1 MCRHMYLIRILR
13 SSTKNPATVQRA
25 WMLPIKRFIQ
35 EAGRILL
42 IWGMSLVVCASRK
55 IVI

>member
-13 SSTKNPATVQRA
+13 SSIRNPATVQRA

-35 EAGRILL
+35 EAGRRLL
-42 IWGMSLVVCASRK
+42 IWDMKLVEFASRK